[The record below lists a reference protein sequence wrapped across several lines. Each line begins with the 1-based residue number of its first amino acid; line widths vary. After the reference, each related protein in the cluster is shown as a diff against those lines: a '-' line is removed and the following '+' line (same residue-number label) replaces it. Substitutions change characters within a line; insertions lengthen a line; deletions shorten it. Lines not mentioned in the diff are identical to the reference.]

1 MGMFDKLPQS
11 VKTAIAVVRIA
22 NPWDYL
28 RIVKSII
35 YLWREFYVRTR
46 IDVVIKEFDIQFY
59 YKDDNLLR
67 LKTNNVRDIIKL
79 IENIKKSR
87 GENIK

>member
-1 MGMFDKLPQS
+1 MFDKLPQS
-11 VKTAIAVVRIA
+11 IKTALAIVRIA

-28 RIVKSII
+28 RIVKSIV

-59 YKDDNLLR
+59 YKDNNLLR
-67 LKTNNVRDIIKL
+67 LKTNDIRDVIKL
-79 IENIKKSR
+79 IEDIKKSR
-87 GENIK
+87 GEKLK

>member
-11 VKTAIAVVRIA
+11 IKTALAIVRIA

-67 LKTNNVRDIIKL
+67 LKTNDIRDIIKL
-79 IENIKKSR
+79 IDDIKKSR
-87 GENIK
+87 GENLK

>member
-11 VKTAIAVVRIA
+11 IKTALAIVRIA

-28 RIVKSII
+28 KIVKNIV

-46 IDVVIKEFDIQFY
+46 IDIVIKEFDIQFY

-67 LKTNNVRDIIKL
+67 LKTNDIRDIIKL
-79 IENIKKSR
+79 IEDIKKSR
-87 GENIK
+87 GENLK

>member
-11 VKTAIAVVRIA
+11 IRTALAIVRIA

-28 RIVKSII
+28 RIVKNIV

-59 YKDDNLLR
+59 YKDDNILR
-67 LKTNNVRDIIKL
+67 LKTPDIRDISKL
-79 IENIKKSR
+79 VDDLKKTR
-87 GENIK
+87 GEHLK

>member
-67 LKTNNVRDIIKL
+67 LKTNNIRDIIKL

>member
-1 MGMFDKLPQS
+1 MFDKLPQS

-67 LKTNNVRDIIKL
+67 LKTNDIRDISKL
-79 IENIKKSR
+79 VDDLKKTR
-87 GENIK
+87 GEHLR

>member
-1 MGMFDKLPQS
+1 MFDKLPQS
-11 VKTAIAVVRIA
+11 IKTALAIVRIA

-28 RIVKSII
+28 RIVRNIV

-67 LKTNNVRDIIKL
+67 LKTNDIRDIIKL
-79 IENIKKSR
+79 IDDIKKSR
-87 GENIK
+87 GKN

>member
-1 MGMFDKLPQS
+1 MFDKLPQS
-11 VKTAIAVVRIA
+11 IKTALAIVRIA

-28 RIVKSII
+28 RIVKNIV

-67 LKTNNVRDIIKL
+67 LKTNDIRDIIKL
-79 IENIKKSR
+79 IDDIKKSR
-87 GENIK
+87 GENLK

>member
-1 MGMFDKLPQS
+1 MFDKLPQS
-11 VKTAIAVVRIA
+11 IKTALAIVRIA

-28 RIVKSII
+28 RIVKNIV

-67 LKTNNVRDIIKL
+67 LKTNDIRDIIKL
-79 IENIKKSR
+79 IEDIKKSR

>member
-11 VKTAIAVVRIA
+11 VKTTIAVVRIA

-59 YKDDNLLR
+59 YKDDNILR
-67 LKTNNVRDIIKL
+67 LKTSDIRDISKL
-79 IENIKKSR
+79 VNDIKKTRS
-87 GENIK
+87 EHLK

>member
-1 MGMFDKLPQS
+1 ML
-11 VKTAIAVVRIA
+11 VIAVVRIA

-59 YKDDNLLR
+59 YKDDNILR
-67 LKTNNVRDIIKL
+67 LKTSDIRDISKL
-79 IENIKKSR
+79 VDDLKKTR
-87 GENIK
+87 GEHLK

>member
-28 RIVKSII
+28 RIVKGII

-59 YKDDNLLR
+59 YNDDNLLR

>member
-1 MGMFDKLPQS
+1 MFDKLPQS

-67 LKTNNVRDIIKL
+67 LKTNDIRDIIKL
-79 IENIKKSR
+79 IDDIKKSR

>member
-1 MGMFDKLPQS
+1 MFDKLPQS
-11 VKTAIAVVRIA
+11 IKTALAVVRIA

-28 RIVKSII
+28 RIVKSIV

-67 LKTNNVRDIIKL
+67 LKTNDIRDIIKL
-79 IENIKKSR
+79 IEDIKKSR
-87 GENIK
+87 GKNLK

>member
-11 VKTAIAVVRIA
+11 VKTAIAIVRIA

-28 RIVKSII
+28 RIVKSIV

-59 YKDDNLLR
+59 YKDDNILR
-67 LKTNNVRDIIKL
+67 LKTSDIRDISKL
-79 IENIKKSR
+79 VDDLKKTR
-87 GENIK
+87 GEHLK

>member
-1 MGMFDKLPQS
+1 MFDKLPQS
-11 VKTAIAVVRIA
+11 IKTALAIVRIA

-28 RIVKSII
+28 RIVKNIV

-67 LKTNNVRDIIKL
+67 LKTHDIRDIIKL
-79 IENIKKSR
+79 IDDIKKSR
-87 GENIK
+87 GENLK